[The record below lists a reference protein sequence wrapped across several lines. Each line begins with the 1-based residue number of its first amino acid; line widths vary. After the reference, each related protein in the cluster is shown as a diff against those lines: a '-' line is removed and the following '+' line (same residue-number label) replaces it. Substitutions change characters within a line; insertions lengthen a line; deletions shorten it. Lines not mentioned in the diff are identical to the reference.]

1 MGTDD
6 VDVTIKSGRFFIT
19 KLKCDETNY
28 NEFFDSFMLKLFD
41 IVRQVY
47 LGCYD
52 EEVPFYFE
60 FETDGTLKSA
70 KLKDVEQF
78 NELFGSKINML
89 KLYNSRVKILCNNQY
104 LNYMIK
110 MVDNENLLKCEI
122 MKMFGGDLFPMFPEC
137 VGYVYNLYQSALIK
151 FDPHEFFSIDECC
164 LLKYF
169 KYKINKNI
177 L

>member
-1 MGTDD
+1 MSTND
-6 VDVTIKSGRFFIT
+6 VNITLKSGRFLIT
-19 KLKCDETNY
+19 KTKCDEADD
-28 NEFFDSFMLKLFD
+28 NEIFDVFMLKLFD

-47 LGCYD
+47 LGCYN

-70 KLKDVEQF
+70 KLKDSERF

-110 MVDNENLLKCEI
+110 MVDDENLLKCEI
-122 MKMFGGDLFPMFPEC
+122 MKLLGGNLFPMFPEC
-137 VGYVYNLYQSALIK
+137 IGFVYNLYYSSLLK
-151 FDPHEFFSIDECC
+151 FDPHEFLKIDENC

-169 KYKINKNI
+169 KYKINQNM
-177 L
+177 